1 MDINLLAAIVTAA
14 VTLIVA
20 LTGYLITY
28 VNNIRLSQRT
38 EQLNRVNRQL
48 GELYGPL
55 YSLSRTGDQVYKA
68 FRTKYRPGVPY
79 FGNNPPPTE
88 EDLKAWRL
96 WVSTVFMP
104 RNTQIQHLI
113 INKADL
119 LIETDIPECL
129 NALCAHVAA
138 YQAELKKWEN
148 GDFSEW
154 YSEII
159 KYPGKVLLEYSEQ
172 SFKSLKEKQKKLIG
186 EITKER
192 Q

>member
-1 MDINLLAAIVTAA
+1 MDVNLLAAIVTAA
-14 VTLIVA
+14 VTLSVA

-28 VNNIRLSQRT
+28 WNNIRLSQRT

-55 YSLSRTGDQVYKA
+55 YSLSRTGSQVYKA
-68 FRTKYRPGVPY
+68 FRLKYRPGVHY

-96 WVSTVFMP
+96 WITNVFMP
-104 RNTQIQHLI
+104 RNIQIQQLI

-119 LIETDIPECL
+119 LIETDMPDCL
-129 NALCAHVAA
+129 NDLCAHVAS
-138 YQAELKKWEN
+138 YQAELKKWEIN
-148 GDFSEW
+148 DFSEHFA
-154 YSEII
+154 II
-159 KYPGKVLLEYSEQ
+159 TFPGKELLEYSQ
-172 SFKSLKEKQKKLIG
+172 RSFRSLKEKQKKLIG
-186 EITKER
+186 EITRER